1 MASLVVLEH
10 LTEIKD
16 ADRTAFLES
25 PVSPSGIRSR
35 CRPCTT
41 SCLSAP
47 AWRLFQVTERLHRL
61 NSLQSLKCRCL
72 SPSQSLSYD
81 SALSLPSTTYP
92 FTKCQGPC
100 PKVTLDP
107 EPQKHPDLSAE
118 TRRGLCP
125 TEARPPSKKS
135 RVCLPI
141 PHSALGVGDSD
152 HTVNA
157 GPISL
162 ILHVP
167 KQTTTVI
174 ADPLAIKSASPLHG
188 TLVVSSLP
196 PHSDLLPK
204 KLMSSWVLQTINEAP
219 CLNLLTDLLTSKAC
233 SRLIYCVN
241 IRAGQVNALLSC

>member
-1 MASLVVLEH
+1 MHHFLSKCSSL
-10 LTEIKD
+10 
-16 ADRTAFLES
+16 AA
-25 PVSPSGIRSR
+25 VSSHQKAP
-35 CRPCTT
+35 PTQQ
-41 SCLSAP
+41 SAKS
-47 AWRLFQVTERLHRL
+47 EM
-61 NSLQSLKCRCL
+61 
-72 SPSQSLSYD
+72 
-81 SALSLPSTTYP
+81 SLPQSKPEPELRQRPKPTKYYP

-100 PKVTLDP
+100 SKVTLDP

-167 KQTTTVI
+167 KQTTTVT

-196 PHSDLLPK
+196 PHSNLLPK

-219 CLNLLTDLLTSKAC
+219 CFNLLTDLLTSKAC
-233 SRLIYCVN
+233 SRLVFCVN